1 MTGAMAALGLVE
13 PALDDLVFG
22 LPDNP
27 NHHESRSIMTTN
39 DRMLRALGGSWSA
52 PPPLGTVW
60 EDCPALHALEGDAAA
75 AAAFAYRERG
85 ARVWKDPRAALL
97 LPFWRRVLP
106 GPLPAVL
113 VWRRPLAVAR
123 SLCRRDG
130 LTLTHG
136 LALWDWYN
144 RAAMAALA
152 GHDVLVV
159 RYDELVEDPK
169 DVVVEIAEWLDG
181 LAISPP
187 GGSWDVDAAAAV
199 VSPDLDHEG
208 AEGDVPSDQLDLVG
222 LLGELR
228 GAHAPFAPPGAL
240 DPPPWVSE
248 YITER
253 RCREM
258 ALAAADEA
266 HRHLT
271 AWTDECDRLAA
282 ELDRWRQECKRL
294 SAELAHKSAACER
307 LSAELTWRSEA
318 HELLEAELAGRSAEC
333 ERLSAELDHRSQE
346 YHRLAADLDALRRPW
361 TRRWSAPLRSASR
374 LMRTTG
380 AARLRRAAVS
390 STTVPSKA

>member
-1 MTGAMAALGLVE
+1 MTVDLLDPWVLVVGMHRSGTSAMTGAMAAVGLVE

-52 PPPLGTVW
+52 PPPLGTDW
-60 EDCPALHALEGDAAA
+60 EDCPDAARA
-75 AAAFAYRERG
+75 GRRCG
-85 ARVWKDPRAALL
+85 GGGGLRLPRARSPGVEGPPGRPAPAVLAS
-97 LPFWRRVLP
+97 WLP

-208 AEGDVPSDQLDLVG
+208 AEGDVPSD
-222 LLGELR
+222 
-228 GAHAPFAPPGAL
+228 
-240 DPPPWVSE
+240 
-248 YITER
+248 
-253 RCREM
+253 
-258 ALAAADEA
+258 AAG
-266 HRHLT
+266 
-271 AWTDECDRLAA
+271 
-282 ELDRWRQECKRL
+282 
-294 SAELAHKSAACER
+294 S
-307 LSAELTWRSEA
+307 
-318 HELLEAELAGRSAEC
+318 GR
-333 ERLSAELDHRSQE
+333 
-346 YHRLAADLDALRRPW
+346 
-361 TRRWSAPLRSASR
+361 
-374 LMRTTG
+374 
-380 AARLRRAAVS
+380 AAR
-390 STTVPSKA
+390 